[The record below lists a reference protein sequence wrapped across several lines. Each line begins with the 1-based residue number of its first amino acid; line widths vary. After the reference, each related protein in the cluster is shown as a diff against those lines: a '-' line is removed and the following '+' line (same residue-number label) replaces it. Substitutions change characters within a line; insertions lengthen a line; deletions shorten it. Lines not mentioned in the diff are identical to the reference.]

1 MLPFEEFE
9 LCQLLQARLGPND
22 GFRRKAVPPLLYRYF
37 SGMQETFKS
46 LRSQLKAKA
55 PFALIVGH
63 NHTILGGVRHDLD
76 TPRHLASLATHTG
89 WQLEEIIELQTYR
102 RYGYHVENAVSSE
115 SSDFASKPM
124 NELTLHPNI
133 YKTGH
138 NKGLIS
144 LLERLWVRDH
154 TVGQGTFYIVSGFAN
169 YNGGVRFY
177 DTFRSHI
184 DKGGK
189 VVAILGGSTSQRLTS
204 RQVVAELLSAGA
216 EVHIINRKRLMHAK
230 SYGTHCA
237 DGQMIVVTSGN
248 FTGPGMS
255 QNVEMAL
262 LLDRPTT
269 KSLAFSWEEMVKSM
283 LAQKWDFY
291 RPDLANTGSP
301 AWQLLY
307 DEEAADIKLD
317 DTDEVTMIL
326 KLSHA
331 DTVRIMAD
339 LGTDAGRGSQ
349 YFWLSKNS
357 FDFLPPLTI
366 LNRRGYKTTYSC
378 LVDVDFID
386 VGKVQQV
393 RATFEAENNLDF
405 RLGTGPLRHTKLA
418 AKDDISAITR
428 VGEDKYELRLY
439 RAGAALYETLA
450 PYAVTFIGHQ
460 GKKYGF
466 LPNTEFY
473 GAIGAGATAKLH

>member
-1 MLPFEEFE
+1 M
-9 LCQLLQARLGPND
+9 G
-22 GFRRKAVPPLLYRYF
+22 LY
-37 SGMQETFKS
+37 
-46 LRSQLKAKA
+46 
-55 PFALIVGH
+55 
-63 NHTILGGVRHDLD
+63 
-76 TPRHLASLATHTG
+76 
-89 WQLEEIIELQTYR
+89 
-102 RYGYHVENAVSSE
+102 
-115 SSDFASKPM
+115 
-124 NELTLHPNI
+124 
-133 YKTGH
+133 
-138 NKGLIS
+138 
-144 LLERLWVRDH
+144 
-154 TVGQGTFYIVSGFAN
+154 
-169 YNGGVRFY
+169 
-177 DTFRSHI
+177 
-184 DKGGK
+184 
-189 VVAILGGSTSQRLTS
+189 
-204 RQVVAELLSAGA
+204 
-216 EVHIINRKRLMHAK
+216 
-230 SYGTHCA
+230 CA

-349 YFWLSKNS
+349 YFWLKQRIFRFSSPSYHPKSSRLQN
-357 FDFLPPLTI
+357 DLFLP
-366 LNRRGYKTTYSC
+366 
-378 LVDVDFID
+378 VDVDFID